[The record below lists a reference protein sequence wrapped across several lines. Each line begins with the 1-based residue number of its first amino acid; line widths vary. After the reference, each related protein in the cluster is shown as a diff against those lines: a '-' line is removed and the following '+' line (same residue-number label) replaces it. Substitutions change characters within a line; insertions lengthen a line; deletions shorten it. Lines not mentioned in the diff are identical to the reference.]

1 MTQKLK
7 PMLIARPV
15 NMALGGFLQRGARNI
30 YDYSPR
36 TCS

>member
-7 PMLIARPV
+7 PTLIARPV
-15 NMALGGFLQRGARNI
+15 NMALVTFLQHGVRNF